1 MDTESE
7 KVVQEALDNIMADS
21 KLITIVIAHRLSTIR
36 GASKIAYVD
45 HGKVR
50 EIGTYE
56 ELMSK
61 PNGLYKRLESLQSMD
76 QGLDRKTILDTKAM
90 YEAADEIED
99 QKKNTTGEKD
109 EEDAE
114 EEVDEET
121 AKKNQKKAKDLAR
134 SEMHL
139 FLIGSVGAFMQGIM

>member
-1 MDTESE
+1 
-7 KVVQEALDNIMADS
+7 MADS

-114 EEVDEET
+114 EVDEET

-134 SEMHL
+134 SEMPL